1 MSQITYAPIS
11 IGELIDKITILEIKL
26 TKSQDP
32 EKLNNIRTEY
42 DMLSII
48 LNNLELSE
56 QIPKLKDELLKVNG
70 ELWVIE
76 ESKRLHEKQ
85 QLFDATFIL
94 LARAVY
100 IKNDIRA
107 NIKKQINLLTD
118 STIVEEK
125 DILTISRLTL

>member
-76 ESKRLHEKQ
+76 
-85 QLFDATFIL
+85 
-94 LARAVY
+94 
-100 IKNDIRA
+100 
-107 NIKKQINLLTD
+107 
-118 STIVEEK
+118 
-125 DILTISRLTL
+125 

>member
-26 TKSQDP
+26 TKTLDS
-32 EKLNNIRTEY
+32 EKLHNIQTECN
-42 DMLSII
+42 MLTNI
-48 LNNLELSE
+48 LSKLEVPEEVDGLRD
-56 QIPKLKDELLKVNG
+56 QLLTVNS

-76 ESKRLHEKQ
+76 DTKRAHEKQ
-85 QLFDATFIL
+85 QLFDSAFIN
-94 LARAVY
+94 LARDVY

-125 DILTISRLTL
+125 IY